1 MRKIVHTIPRASDLR
16 DDKWIRMKRNEVSE
30 KLKNADDDVDEVEG
44 SKRKVWGAEKDLEM
58 KGEGFLFFLLPTTS
72 RLIYLLDYS

>member
-1 MRKIVHTIPRASDLR
+1 
-16 DDKWIRMKRNEVSE
+16 MKRNEVSK

-58 KGEGFLFFLLPTTS
+58 KGEGFLFLSLPTTS
-72 RLIYLLDYS
+72 RLIYLLNYG